1 MKLYSERVNGSKPR
15 TKEDICPSMWKGIV
29 TILETLESQNYFAQ
43 AFPETCPDS
52 GENCGTDVHKL
63 NNTLNAYLEIE
74 WPLVTSEPKEH
85 YWEED
90 KPWAPNIDKVFD
102 LIEFLY
108 LKVSEPVKYHFHQYF
123 GHHHL
128 DFKQENGRYK
138 YKEDINTLF
147 RIRGMVYEMNHI
159 GQIEKI
165 ISDETKD
172 LIQHVL
178 LKKSFDDQLNQ
189 MLLDAC
195 SKIKSYDFNERYH
208 ALEKL
213 WDAWERL
220 KNLFDFDK
228 KKSIGIIVNYFNDN
242 QLFKVLIEN
251 EMKELTEIGNTYR
264 IRHSEPKQ
272 ATLQSHDQIDY
283 LFHRCLSMIDLVI
296 YRTHK

>member
-1 MKLYSERVNGSKPR
+1 MYSERVNGSKPR

-178 LKKSFDDQLNQ
+178 LKKSFD
-189 MLLDAC
+189 
-195 SKIKSYDFNERYH
+195 
-208 ALEKL
+208 
-213 WDAWERL
+213 
-220 KNLFDFDK
+220 
-228 KKSIGIIVNYFNDN
+228 N